1 MNMEHEITKW
11 RTRAGAWQDRAG
23 NWVSGR
29 DVLSAGSTGFC
40 IEACD
45 IAPSEQ
51 QFYVLI
57 CAQEDRCDTCYPMT
71 QTFWTREQ

>member
-1 MNMEHEITKW
+1 MEDATIVKS
-11 RTRAGAWQDRAG
+11 RTRAGAWQDSAG
-23 NWVSGR
+23 NLESGR

-51 QFYVLI
+51 QYYVLI
-57 CAQEDRCDTCYPMT
+57 CAQEDRGDTRFPMT